1 MAWTIRLTDTARK
14 QLAKL
19 DPQIAQRVSKFLRVR
34 LADAQDPRSLG
45 RALRGKEHGEY
56 WRYRVGDY
64 RILCEIRD
72 AELVILTLAV
82 GHRREIYRE

>member
-1 MAWTIRLTDTARK
+1 MAWTIRLTETARR

-19 DPQIAQRVSKFLRVR
+19 DPHTARRIAKFLHVR
-34 LADAQDPRSLG
+34 LAEADDPRSLG
-45 RALRGKEHGEY
+45 HALKGDELGEY

-64 RILCEIRD
+64 RILCDIRD

>member
-1 MAWTIRLTDTARK
+1 MAWTIRLADTARK

-19 DPQIAQRVSKFLRVR
+19 DPQIARRISKFLRVR
-34 LADAQDPRSLG
+34 LATADDPRSLG
-45 RALRGKEHGEY
+45 YALKGEELGDY

-72 AELVILTLAV
+72 AELVILALAV

>member
-19 DPQIAQRVSKFLRVR
+19 DPQIARRISKFLRVR
-34 LADAQDPRSLG
+34 LARADDPRSLG
-45 RALRGKEHGEY
+45 HALKGEELGEY

-64 RILCEIRD
+64 RVLCEIRD

>member
-1 MAWTIRLTDTARK
+1 LAWTIRLTDTARK

-19 DPQIAQRVSKFLRVR
+19 DPQIARRITKFLRVR
-34 LADAQDPRSLG
+34 LATADDPRILG
-45 RALRGKEHGEY
+45 RALKGEQLGES

-64 RILCEIRD
+64 RILCDIVD
-72 AELVILTLAV
+72 AELVILALAI

>member
-1 MAWTIRLTDTARK
+1 MAWTIRFADTARK

-19 DPQIAQRVSKFLRVR
+19 DPQTARRITKFLRIR
-34 LADAQDPRSLG
+34 LGACDDPRSLG
-45 RALRGKEHGEY
+45 HALKGEELGEY

-64 RILCEIRD
+64 RILCDIRD
-72 AELVILTLAV
+72 SELVILTLAI